1 MKSSTGT
8 KVFTGIPAGDRI
20 LVISGATEDKP
31 VKVEYK
37 LDTTWVLAD
46 TFTSDGARIVFFG
59 GSEFRIV
66 AGTVKF
72 GIS

>member
-46 TFTSDGARIVFFG
+46 TFTL
-59 GSEFRIV
+59 
-66 AGTVKF
+66 TVPA
-72 GIS
+72 SSSSAAPSSA